1 MNLSII
7 LPILNEQ
14 EGIRDA
20 IFEILKFSKYFSK
33 LEIVAV
39 NDGSKDNTL
48 SLLENLKKKNKN
60 IKIVSHKVNK
70 GYGAALRSGIKNSS
84 YDWVFFTDA
93 DMQFDMKELLGF
105 LPYTKDYDFVVGYR
119 DGRADSPK
127 VKFRSWVYN
136 RLVRILFGLPLKD
149 VDCAFKLM
157 KKSSVSKIR
166 TSSNSFFISAEL
178 MTKAHKK
185 RVRIKEI
192 GVKHRPRRKG
202 KSTVTVMRVLHT
214 IMDLIKLRLSY
225 L

>member
-20 IFEILKFSKYFSK
+20 ISETLKLSRHFSKF
-33 LEIVAV
+33 EIVAV

-48 SLLENLKKKNKN
+48 PLLENLKKQNKN
-60 IKIVSHKVNK
+60 IRIVSHKVNK

>member
-14 EGIRDA
+14 EGIRDSIA
-20 IFEILKFSKYFSK
+20 DILSYSKYFSE
-33 LEIVAV
+33 LEIIAV

-48 SLLENLKKKNKN
+48 SILEDLKKKNKR
-60 IKIVSHKVNK
+60 IKIVSHKTNR

-105 LPYTKDYDFVVGYR
+105 LPHTKNFDFIVGFR
-119 DGRADSPK
+119 EGRADPPK

-136 RLVRILFGLPLKD
+136 RLVRMLFGLPLKD

-157 KKSSVSKIR
+157 KKTAVSKIR

-185 RVRIKEI
+185 RLRIKEI

-202 KSTVTVMRVLHT
+202 KSTVTIKRVLHT
-214 IMDLIKLRLSY
+214 ILDLVKLRLSY
-225 L
+225 I